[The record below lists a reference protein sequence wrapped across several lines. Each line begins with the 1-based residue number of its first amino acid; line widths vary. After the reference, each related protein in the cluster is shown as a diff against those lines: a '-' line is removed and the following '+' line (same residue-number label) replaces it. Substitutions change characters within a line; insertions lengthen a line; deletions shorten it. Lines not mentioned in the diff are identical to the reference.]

1 MKLKTGKQQR
11 KPMGQKAGS
20 LKNSVKLINLWQD

>member
-11 KPMGQKAGS
+11 KSMKLKVAALKRSIKA
-20 LKNSVKLINLWQD
+20 INL